1 MLNPTNLDFKAM
13 PDPIDLGIVAMPN
26 YIFYKKYLKYS

>member
-1 MLNPTNLDFKAM
+1 M

-26 YIFYKKYLKYS
+26 YIFYKKYLKYSWSILNINVN